1 MEDYELP
8 VKFTE
13 EERAAYAVWGIKKE
27 KVLVPFG
34 IAAAFIYLL
43 AAVCIVTRV
52 WGVRKEDH
60 LWFQII
66 VQSGWMEELCYIL
79 AVIMTILILGP
90 LNRILDRIW
99 KKPAEP
105 EWLRIKLLG
114 DSVRVSKLQGI
125 ESNRISAEETHL
137 LSELPALLDADKN
150 AICFQGK
157 WIKIGE
163 NTIENIYPP
172 GKQHPWMD
180 CPKQKAS
187 GISSVKRVCDIL
199 KGYEASLEE
208 TRREQEWIKEN
219 GSCKT

>member
-172 GKQHPWMD
+172 GKQHSWMD